1 MIKFL
6 PLKRLTILTISRPL
20 KTRML
25 YCKKEVMNIF
35 GIYRMYYYDCSVSQM
50 IYKTDLK
57 SNFLSR
63 ESFYMDFC

>member
-25 YCKKEVMNIF
+25 YYKKGVMNIF
-35 GIYRMYYYDCSVSQM
+35 GIYRMYYYDCFVSQM

-57 SNFLSR
+57 SNLSR